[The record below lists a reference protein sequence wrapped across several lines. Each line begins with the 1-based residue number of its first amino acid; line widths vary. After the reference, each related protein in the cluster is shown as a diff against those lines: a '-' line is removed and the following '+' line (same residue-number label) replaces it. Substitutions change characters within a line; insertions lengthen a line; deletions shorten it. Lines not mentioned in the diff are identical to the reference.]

1 MIPCIIAAPYQGAL
15 KVSDLCDELHRVT
28 ASRFSFPSQNASTT
42 IVQGE
47 CRGKLAWPLLSR
59 RRWSPLH
66 LDFNGKGTKKID
78 KIQVFSKFV
87 FK

>member
-1 MIPCIIAAPYQGAL
+1 MVLDSFGQ
-15 KVSDLCDELHRVT
+15 LHRVADSRSKCT
-28 ASRFSFPSQNASTT
+28 ASE
-42 IVQGE
+42 VQGE

-66 LDFNGKGTKKID
+66 LDCNGKGTKKID

-87 FK
+87 FKKFEMLKSGLASQLGE